1 MMQDHE
7 QESAERGLPVEQV
20 VTDTSDRR
28 SALTWLAIGGALL
41 VLLVVVALQSV
52 RDVPWWVYATLG
64 AGAAGS
70 LAASLWKVRVWVG
83 WGNPQ
88 LHLPSSDPLRL
99 GDRVIA
105 RFRRQARGRSD
116 LEGLGVT
123 ARLRVEERVQLAG
136 RANPTITH
144 TIDEIPVEVVLTG
157 ADERLVEADL
167 VLDVPLG
174 HPPTMDLGSKQLH
187 WELRVDIS
195 GPRAPDDRT
204 TFSLEVAPQVSDR
217 NRREGGR

>member
-1 MMQDHE
+1 MQDHE
-7 QESAERGLPVEQV
+7 QESAERGLPLEQV

-28 SALTWLAIGGALL
+28 AALTWLGIGAVLV
-41 VLLVVVALQSV
+41 VLLIVVALQDV

-99 GDRVIA
+99 GDRVTA
-105 RFRRQARGRSD
+105 RFRRRARGRSELGG
-116 LEGLGVT
+116 LEVT
-123 ARLRVEERVQLAG
+123 ARLRVEERAQLTG
-136 RANPTITH
+136 RASAIITH
-144 TIDEIPVEVVLTG
+144 TVDELPVEVVLTG

-167 VLDVPLG
+167 LLDVPLN
-174 HPPTMDLGSKQLH
+174 HPPSMDLGANQLH
-187 WELRVDIS
+187 WELQVDIS

-204 TFSLEVAPQVSDR
+204 TFPLEVAPQLADR
-217 NRREGGR
+217 HRRESLR